1 MNQVSKSQPAAHT
14 CRVWGAAEGILLISW
29 VNIPQSRL
37 PLSLSLLLFQK
48 TMCAETAPAPT
59 MRPACKAASPSPAC
73 ANRATPVS
81 CARQVSTALG
91 KKVGISS
98 WEEMFFFFPAFYVK
112 PSRLA
117 DDCER
122 RLSQS
127 MWESGSK
134 LSLRLIWFANN
145 FSSLRVTHRSSE
157 PRWESSLDSGGF
169 PQRRW
174 RSCLP
179 FWLICNEI
187 WTRCRIKL

>member
-1 MNQVSKSQPAAHT
+1 MQSLGSSGGDIINQLSQYSTVTSPVVALSSSVSENDVCRDRPCSNNASCVQSGVTFT
-14 CRVWGAAEGILLISW
+14 CVCEPGYTGVL
-29 VNIPQSRL
+29 
-37 PLSLSLLLFQK
+37 
-48 TMCAETAPAPT
+48 CETGEH
-59 MRPACKAASPSPAC
+59 SP
-73 ANRATPVS
+73 
-81 CARQVSTALG
+81 G
-91 KKVGISS
+91 EKVGISS
-98 WEEMFFFFPAFYVK
+98 WEEMFFFFFFPAFCVK

-169 PQRRW
+169 
-174 RSCLP
+174 STKTLAELSSL
-179 FWLICNEI
+179 LIDLQWN
-187 WTRCRIKL
+187 LNPVQN

>member
-81 CARQVSTALG
+81 CVRQVSTALG

-98 WEEMFFFFPAFYVK
+98 WEEMFFFFFSCVLRETQPFGRWLRAKTFPVYVGK
-112 PSRLA
+112 RVQVELKVDLICKQLLFPPCHTPKQWTAVRKFTRL
-117 DDCER
+117 R
-122 RLSQS
+122 RVSTKTLA
-127 MWESGSK
+127 E
-134 LSLRLIWFANN
+134 L
-145 FSSLRVTHRSSE
+145 SSL
-157 PRWESSLDSGGF
+157 
-169 PQRRW
+169 
-174 RSCLP
+174 
-179 FWLICNEI
+179 LIDLQWN
-187 WTRCRIKL
+187 LNPVQN